1 MNSFEGNIVK
11 VETSGPLSMAT
22 VALGGGIELTA
33 IVIETPESA
42 SYLREGGAVSV
53 LFKETEVILATG
65 PSREV
70 GIENRIP
77 GTVRSIEAG
86 PLLSKVSLETASG
99 GLEAVVSS
107 KALASLGIDRG
118 DQAVA
123 LVKINE
129 VMLLAQ

>member
-1 MNSFEGNIVK
+1 MNRFEGNIVK
-11 VETSGPLSMAT
+11 VETSGPLSLAT
-22 VALGGGIELTA
+22 IALGDGVAVTA

-42 SYLREGGAVSV
+42 PYLREGGAVSV

-65 PSREV
+65 PCQEV

-77 GTVRSIEAG
+77 GTVRSVEAG

-107 KALASLGIDRG
+107 KALASLGLERG